1 MTSSAPQKALLFC
14 PSCWHESP
22 PDGDWQR
29 ERHEDGV
36 ALVCP
41 NCESTVT
48 VRPVPDAQIA
58 VAAD

>member
-1 MTSSAPQKALLFC
+1 MTDDLQKSLLFC

-22 PDGDWQR
+22 PGGDWQR
-29 ERHEDGV
+29 ERRDEGV

-48 VRPVPDAQIA
+48 IRPASEARVPVLAK
-58 VAAD
+58 